1 LNVSA
6 ATRHLLINRPAP
18 VSSKTGVCTSSYD
31 RPQFSLVHL
40 HCFPFA
46 IPAEAFRAQRL
57 KSSSDIPHHPIR
69 GNPPEWMGRWID
81 RLIARSIAQSIVGR
95 SVARSFDLLVARSIV
110 RSLHRLVLFACCFF
124 GFGDVRQEALW
135 QDIYKNIHDMFCQ
148 NCVCLLSPVCF
159 AMTRRNIR
167 SLIAFRPSFYG
178 FLFYLLGA
186 LTADS
191 VLFGSQGWKRRALRN
206 IVDFRAGVTG
216 RGRGGQI
223 VPPSFSG

>member
-1 LNVSA
+1 MNVSA

-95 SVARSFDLLVARSIV
+95 SVARSFDFLVARSIV

-135 QDIYKNIHDMFCQ
+135 QDIYKHPRHVLPELCLPAFPSVFCNDQ
-148 NCVCLLSPVCF
+148 EEHTQLDCVSAFVLWFPFLSS
-159 AMTRRNIR
+159 R
-167 SLIAFRPSFYG
+167 
-178 FLFYLLGA
+178 
-186 LTADS
+186 
-191 VLFGSQGWKRRALRN
+191 GSDCR
-206 IVDFRAGVTG
+206 
-216 RGRGGQI
+216 
-223 VPPSFSG
+223 